1 MDLSE
6 SYLLHVFPPWILK
19 GMPGR
24 HLQVV
29 KHTENAL
36 VSRQFTSGTTEHGK
50 SSPQVQTEFDLF
62 ILLDQCLLF
71 CYWNK
76 LDMYSS

>member
-6 SYLLHVFPPWILK
+6 SYLLHVFHPRVLK

-29 KHTENAL
+29 KHTENAI
-36 VSRQFTSGTTEHGK
+36 V
-50 SSPQVQTEFDLF
+50 
-62 ILLDQCLLF
+62 
-71 CYWNK
+71 
-76 LDMYSS
+76 